1 MAIIALKAWYIED
14 YEPIKQVIQRPH
26 DLRLSRNSLL
36 KSGLRA
42 DFLNDTQ
49 EVRNSDWFERY
60 LEGEEIEFYVEGSGG
75 YAISNI
81 DLISQEI
88 YFTKQDL
95 SATLEPIIYFS
106 CQKEYPD
113 SSTMLRENLIAALDD
128 FNERS
133 RLPLTLEESLFPTEG
148 PVRLSSSQLRKIRK
162 SLLFV
167 ADGTI
172 VTKGGEDKQQLIPSP
187 NVCVEIGYAIHSKKS
202 GQVLLTRQKRPE
214 FSGNYPFDLPNR
226 QQLTFQDSQELSK
239 TLPTTLESLLK
250 RFNLFN

>member
-14 YEPIKQVIQRPH
+14 YEPIKQVIKRPH

-42 DFLNDTQ
+42 DFLNETQ
-49 EVRNSDWFERY
+49 EVQTSDWFERY
-60 LEGEEIEFYVEGSGG
+60 LEGETVEFYIEGSGG
-75 YAISNI
+75 YGISNI

-95 SATLEPIIYFS
+95 SANLEPIIYFS
-106 CQKEYPD
+106 CQKEYPH
-113 SSTMLRENLIAALDD
+113 SSAILRENLIAALDKL
-128 FNERS
+128 NERS
-133 RLPLTLEESLFPTEG
+133 RLPLRLEESLFPSEG
-148 PVRLSSSQLRKIRK
+148 PVRLSSTQLRKIRK

-172 VTKGGEDKQQLIPSP
+172 ITKGGEKNQQLIPSA
-187 NVCVEIGYAIHSKKS
+187 NVCIEIGYAIHSKKS
-202 GQVLLTRQKRPE
+202 GQVLLSQQQRPE

-226 QQLTFQDSQELSK
+226 QQLTFRDSQELSQ